1 MAANGSITR
10 TPEWEALE
18 THRGK
23 MEGAHLRDLFA
34 EDPDRGE
41 TMTLEAGD
49 LYLDYSKN
57 LATRETMELL
67 IGLAERS
74 GLRRRID
81 AMFAGERINVTEDRP
96 ALHVA
101 LRAARDDV
109 IEVDGE
115 NVVPWVHAVLDRMA
129 SFAERVRSGHWTGH
143 TGIPIRNIVNIGI
156 GGSDLGPAM
165 AYEGLKDFSER
176 SLTFRFVSN
185 VDGTDVFE
193 ATRDL
198 DPQETLFIVSSK
210 TFTTLE
216 TLTNARTARDWLLSK
231 LGAPKAI
238 AKHFV
243 AVSTNAEKVAA
254 FGIDPENMFEFWD
267 WVGGRYSV
275 DSAIGLSLMVA
286 IGPERFRDM
295 LAGFRQM
302 DEHFRTTPFE
312 RNMPVLL
319 GLLWTWY
326 GNFFGAETHAV
337 LPYSQHLEKL
347 PAYLQ
352 QLDMESNGKSVD
364 LEGNPI
370 DYQTGPVVWGT
381 PGTNGQHA
389 YFQLIHQGTKLIP
402 CDFLGFVHPSHAVG
416 DHHDLL
422 MASLFAQA
430 EALAF
435 GKTREEVEAEGVP
448 SAQVPHRTF
457 RGNHPTNTIL
467 ASKLTPR
474 VLGQLIALYEHKVF
488 TQGTIWNVDSFD
500 QWGVEL
506 GKVLATRIVPELQAE
521 GEPKPGHDSSTNAL
535 VRRYRRMR
543 AEGGS

>member
-1 MAANGSITR
+1 MPASSRITR

-18 THRGK
+18 AHRGK
-23 MEGAHLRDLFA
+23 MEGVHLRDLFA

-41 TMTLEAGD
+41 NMTLEAGD

-57 LATRETMELL
+57 LATRETMDLL
-67 IGLAERS
+67 VGLAERS

-101 LRAARDDV
+101 LRAPSDDV

-129 SFAERVRSGHWTGH
+129 SFAERVRSGAWTGH

-165 AYEGLKDFSER
+165 AYEALKDFSER

-193 ATRDL
+193 VTRDL

-210 TFTTLE
+210 TFTTVE

-243 AVSTNAEKVAA
+243 AVSTNAEKVAE

-295 LAGFRQM
+295 LDGFRQM
-302 DEHFRTTPFE
+302 DEHFRTAPFE

-370 DYQTGPVVWGT
+370 DYQTGPVVWGS

-389 YFQLIHQGTKLIP
+389 YFQLIHQGTQLIP
-402 CDFLGFVHPSHAVG
+402 CDFLGFVHPSHVIG

-422 MASLFAQA
+422 MASLFAQT

-448 SAQVPHRTF
+448 PAQVPHRTF

-467 ASKLTPR
+467 AAKLTPR

-506 GKVLATRIVPELQAE
+506 GKVLATRIVPELHAE

-535 VRRYRRMR
+535 IRRYRRMR
-543 AEGGS
+543 AEEG